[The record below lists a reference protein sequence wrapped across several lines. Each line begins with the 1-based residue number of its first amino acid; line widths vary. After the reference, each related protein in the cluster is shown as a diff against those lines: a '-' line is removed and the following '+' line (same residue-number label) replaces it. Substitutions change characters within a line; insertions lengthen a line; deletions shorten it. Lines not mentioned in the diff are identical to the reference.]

1 MKDAKFDSEE
11 MITTS
16 PLLKKTEGEL
26 TVDKKKK
33 LDKKNPINES
43 NVYCKDHLEKPFLI
57 KMISIK

>member
-1 MKDAKFDSEE
+1 

-26 TVDKKKK
+26 TVGKKKKK

-43 NVYCKDHLEKPFLI
+43 NVYCKDHMEKTFLI

>member
-1 MKDAKFDSEE
+1 